1 MFYSSENTTK
11 IVGTAV
17 CRLTPVN
24 GISEKQY
31 DYIAMMKLPTKKI
44 GKRSILFRRC
54 QFAPCLIFPFFIT
67 IVQMFNCSIAQLF
80 QCFPTPSYFHVPC
93 SIFLLRRMKTR
104 IFTLIE
110 LLIVVAIIS
119 ILAAMLL
126 PALNAARQRAI
137 GASCLNNIRQ
147 IGMAEFSYA
156 MDFRE
161 QYHGWY
167 IRNVYLKD
175 FNRTV
180 SPGWSVFLWNCGY
193 TERPGNPKSV
203 FYCPGQSN
211 IPDNEYANNSNAEIA
226 ALYKF
231 NNYSCNG
238 VFMAGMAGG
247 ADAAGNNI
255 ACIRIPDIKSPG
267 RKLLFTDGLQRYDG
281 STIHPGWASQS
292 FDQAKFTL
300 SCTYGRFTYPHAKGI
315 NVAFVDGHAGWLPQK
330 QVLNKK
336 EISQID
342 TIIP

>member
-44 GKRSILFRRC
+44 GKRSILSGGVNSHPALFS
-54 QFAPCLIFPFFIT
+54 LSS
-67 IVQMFNCSIAQLF
+67 FNCSNVQLLNYSNV
-80 QCFPTPSYFHVPC
+80 FPLLLTSMSPC
-93 SIFLLRRMKTR
+93 SIFLLRRMKIR

-193 TERPGNPKSV
+193 TERPGNHKSV

-211 IPDNEYANNSNAEIA
+211 IPDNEYTNNSNAEIA

-238 VFMAGMAGG
+238 IFMAGMAGG